1 MAVGHS
7 GTVTQDTLDSTGG
20 AGPFA
25 FSTSG
30 GFFFLYPDL
39 SVGDAWMYYGTED
52 IQDGCCAVAIAAG
65 NNRDD
70 AIDRRENE
78 RILDNRSN
86 PTPNWFAWRWVCE

>member
-7 GTVTQDTLDSTGG
+7 GTRTQDTLDSSGR

-30 GFFFLYPDL
+30 GFFFLFPDL
-39 SVGDAWMYYGTED
+39 SIGDAWMIYGTDD
-52 IQDGCCAVAIAAG
+52 IQDGCCTVTIAAG
-65 NNRDD
+65 DNRED

-78 RILDNRSN
+78 RILENRN
-86 PTPNWFAWRWVCE
+86 DPIPNWYTWKWVCE